1 MGADLLHHAHLVGDD
16 HHGDTQLFVDI
27 PDQLQNLPGGVGVQ
41 RTGGL
46 VAQQYLGVGGQ
57 CAGDGDALLLAAGQ
71 LGRVGTRLVGQTYQ
85 LQQLTGAL
93 LRLGLLHARQLHG
106 KADIPQA
113 AALHQ
118 QIEPLE
124 DHGDLPP
131 RRPQLGGGHGV
142 QPLAVDDDLAA
153 GRLLQQVDAPH
164 QRALTGAGHTDDAV
178 NVAVFDG
185 EGDVLE
191 SVYPAGCAGIKCF
204 ADVLQFD
211 HGRPP
216 PFSLTWW
223 SAHPAWSAC
232 RRTGPW
238 APRG

>member
-1 MGADLLHHAHLVGDD
+1 MGDD
-16 HHGDTQLFVDI
+16 HHGDTQLPVDV
-27 PDQLQNLPGGVGVQ
+27 PDQLQDLPGGIGIQGAGGLIAQQHSGMGGQ
-41 RTGGL
+41 RTG
-46 VAQQYLGVGGQ
+46 
-57 CAGDGDALLLAAGQ
+57 DGHALLLSAGQ
-71 LGRVGTRLVGQTYQ
+71 LGRVGVRLIRQAHQ
-85 LQQLTGAL
+85 LQQLVGAL
-93 LRLGLLHARQLHG
+93 LGLVSLDTGQLHG
-106 KADIPQA
+106 EAYVPQA
-113 AALHQ
+113 GALHQ

-211 HGRPP
+211 HGRLP

-232 RRTGPW
+232 RRTDPW